1 MKILISADMEGTCGV
16 TSWVHVEAP
25 EGVSAGTPASQTEY
39 ERARLRMTHEVN
51 AAIEGALAGGADEVI
66 VNDSHDGMRNLIA
79 EELHPEAQY
88 ISGNDKPL
96 GMMQGVELEGISAV
110 IYTGYHAKAGTP
122 QAPLAHTWSG
132 WLNDVRFDGVSTG
145 EFGINAAVAG
155 VYGVPVVF
163 VAGDDQAVAQT
174 RAMLGAWIEGVAV
187 KQGIST
193 TAALHLHPAKAQ
205 RLIREGAERAMA
217 KIPSARPYVLP
228 EGVTVEV
235 EFDHQAR
242 ADQAA
247 LMPGAK
253 RSGQRCVSFWPRDGR
268 EFSDMFRV
276 AMKLAGIRMSP

>member
-1 MKILISADMEGTCGV
+1 MKILISSDMEGTCGV
-16 TSWVHVEAP
+16 TSWVHVTPP
-25 EGVSAGTPASQTEY
+25 EGAGGGEPVSQTEY
-39 ERARLRMTHEVN
+39 ERARLRMTREVN
-51 AAIEGALAGGADEVI
+51 AAIEGALAGGAEEVI

-79 EELHPEAQY
+79 EELHPEARY

-96 GMMQGVELEGISAV
+96 GMMQGVELEGIGAV
-110 IYTGYHAKAGTP
+110 FYTGYHAKAGTP

-155 VYGVPVVF
+155 FYGVPVVL
-163 VAGDDQAVAQT
+163 VTGDEKAIAQT
-174 RAMLGAWIEGVAV
+174 QAMLGAHVEGVAV

-217 KIPSARPYVLP
+217 KIAEARPYVLP
-228 EGVTVEV
+228 NGATVEV

-253 RSGQRCVSFWPRDGR
+253 RTGERCVSFWPKDGR

-276 AMKLAGIRMSP
+276 AMKLAGIRMAP